1 MARKACGKNC
11 VTRLT
16 PQVLIPFDIREAISV
31 AQAAALAGRTPMTIR
46 SWVSLH
52 DLGRRVGGRWLVSRI
67 ALANPLS

>member
-1 MARKACGKNC
+1 
-11 VTRLT
+11 
-16 PQVLIPFDIREAISV
+16 VLIPFDIREAISV

-67 ALANPLS
+67 ALANPSS